1 MATVY
6 LLHLDRKLAHEA
18 SPIPTPGLR
27 LYRGIEC
34 CQARAVLFF
43 ANARAELTHPAFL
56 LPVRRT
62 ESAPFFSSHP
72 ESPRVEFAMHASLFR
87 GCRQL
92 PVNRGKELT
101 CKAISSSAARTT
113 A

>member
-1 MATVY
+1 
-6 LLHLDRKLAHEA
+6 
-18 SPIPTPGLR
+18 
-27 LYRGIEC
+27 
-34 CQARAVLFF
+34 
-43 ANARAELTHPAFL
+43 
-56 LPVRRT
+56 
-62 ESAPFFSSHP
+62 
-72 ESPRVEFAMHASLFR
+72 MHASLFR